1 MAGEPAIFLVGLG
14 LGDMYSVSGQMLKFP
29 SLHSCCRRRFVAVF
43 RSVLLATSLLTAFG
57 GWAQQA
63 QLPLLE
69 LFAGMHRI
77 EAEVAATFESRQI
90 GMMQRTSMAPQRGML
105 FVFPEVARH
114 CMWMRNTLLPLS
126 VAFLDE
132 QGRIINVE
140 EMHSQTDDNHCA
152 IKPARY
158 ALEMNRGW
166 FKSRGL
172 GAGFSIVGV
181 DRAPLGR

>member
-1 MAGEPAIFLVGLG
+1 MFFKLA
-14 LGDMYSVSGQMLKFP
+14 
-29 SLHSCCRRRFVAVF
+29 
-43 RSVLLATSLLTAFG
+43 LLAAALLMPFP

-77 EAEVAATFESRQI
+77 EAEVAATLDSRQT
-90 GMMQRTSMAPQRGML
+90 GMMQRTSMATQRGML

-132 QGRIINVE
+132 KGRIINVE
-140 EMHSQTDDNHCA
+140 EMRPQTDDNHCA
-152 IKPARY
+152 AKPARY
-158 ALEMNRGW
+158 ALEMNPGW
-166 FKSRGL
+166 FKSRDL
-172 GAGFSIVGV
+172 GAGFSITGI
-181 DRAPLGR
+181 DKAPSAR